1 VDGFAAKLLPNGT
14 DLVWATYIAASGFA
28 GSTGVR
34 GIAVDAAGNA
44 IVFGDANE
52 PDFPITPDAFQPV
65 FIGPLPSSSDT
76 LLCKL
81 DAAGESLV
89 YGTWLGGNGTDT
101 GGELSVDIGGNVVAA
116 FKAGPSLPTTPGAYQ
131 SGYGGSGDLAVA
143 RFDFELLPWTIHG
156 YGLAGEDEPSLVGLG
171 SLVQGGATRLVL
183 RGAPS
188 SSSAWVVAGA
198 FDAHLPLLGGTLV
211 PFPSVLVPIVTTAEG
226 GEDFSFLWPPAPTGL
241 SVYFQVWIPDALAP
255 QGWSASNALKAT
267 AQ

>member
-1 VDGFAAKLLPNGT
+1 
-14 DLVWATYIAASGFA
+14 
-28 GSTGVR
+28 
-34 GIAVDAAGNA
+34 
-44 IVFGDANE
+44 
-52 PDFPITPDAFQPV
+52 
-65 FIGPLPSSSDT
+65 
-76 LLCKL
+76 
-81 DAAGESLV
+81 
-89 YGTWLGGNGTDT
+89 
-101 GGELSVDIGGNVVAA
+101 
-116 FKAGPSLPTTPGAYQ
+116 
-131 SGYGGSGDLAVA
+131 
-143 RFDFELLPWTIHG
+143 
-156 YGLAGEDEPSLVGLG
+156 LVGLG